1 MNAMAAQETI
11 ESIYNIN
18 KYLKKET
25 LLPIYFLFGEDDFTI
40 SNAVLL
46 IKRNLSEFVLNEF
59 DFENIELQKG
69 DDIGKIIDLAYA
81 FPFGGGKKL
90 LVIKNFEQL
99 SEKKNFYDYVQSP
112 SDFTFMV
119 ITQKGKK
126 IDQREKLYK
135 LLIEKGYIF
144 EARPMNRRELIL
156 WSVKRAANLN
166 LRITEENAAVLI
178 DFIGEEKSVIDSNL
192 IKFSNYLT
200 DEKEITPEIIQN
212 LGTDTKEYTAFNLMD
227 AIVARDKIKATEIA
241 YSLIDTEGEK
251 SVLNLIGL
259 LARFIETS
267 VKILELS
274 KQKIS
279 IAEAAK
285 IAGVAPYFYE
295 KCSRAKFLL
304 NEDSLRN
311 AVESLIEADLAS
323 KTSALDSKTIL
334 TVLISKL
341 IQ

>member
-1 MNAMAAQETI
+1 MAAQETI

-18 KYLKKET
+18 KYLKKENY
-25 LLPIYFLFGEDDFTI
+25 LPIYFLFGEDEFTI
-40 SNAVLL
+40 NNAISL
-46 IKRNLSEFVLNEF
+46 IKRALSEFVLNEF
-59 DFENIELQKG
+59 DFESIELQRG

-90 LVIKNFEQL
+90 LVIKNFEL
-99 SEKKNFYDYVQSP
+99 LTEKKSFYDYVQNP
-112 SDFTFMV
+112 SEFAFLI

-144 EARPMNRRELIL
+144 EARPMNKRELAS
-156 WSVKRAANLN
+156 WTVKRAAS
-166 LRITEENAAVLI
+166 LRMNITEDNAAALI
-178 DFIGEEKSVIDSNL
+178 DFIGDEKSLIEMNL

-212 LGTDTKEYTAFNLMD
+212 LGTDTKEYTSFNLMD
-227 AIVARDKIKATEIA
+227 AIISADKTKAIEIA
-241 YSLIDTEGEK
+241 YSLIEKEGEK
-251 SVLNLIGL
+251 SILNLLGL
-259 LARFIETS
+259 LNRFVETS

-274 KQKIS
+274 KQNIS
-279 IAEAAK
+279 TVEAAK
-285 IAGVAPYFYE
+285 VAGVAPYFYE
-295 KCSRAKFLL
+295 KCGRASFLL
-304 NEDSLRN
+304 NENNLRN
-311 AVESLIEADLAS
+311 AVGALIEADLAS
-323 KTSALDSKTIL
+323 KTSSMDGKTIL